1 MNKVVKEHNSL
12 NMNNGR
18 KASKDTFLPV
28 FSRTVD
34 GTLRVVVL
42 ALILLFILFPMV
54 CIALRSFA
62 GPEGL
67 TLGNYVEVF
76 TKYRQNFV
84 NSVVVGVATAIL
96 CTFFSVC
103 TALFIYTKTGK
114 LRLALMAVL
123 LVSMVAPPFV
133 SSLAYI
139 QLYGRRGWI
148 T

>member
-1 MNKVVKEHNSL
+1 
-12 NMNNGR
+12 MNNGR

-62 GPEGL
+62 GPEGP
-67 TLGNYVEVF
+67 TLGNYAEVF

-84 NSVVVGVATAIL
+84 NSIVVGVATAIL

-123 LVSMVAPPFV
+123 RIRSCI
-133 SSLAYI
+133 SSSRLSFALATTLFESRY
-139 QLYGRRGWI
+139 LFS
-148 T
+148 